1 MSLKQRLVKR
11 TTIFVIFHCGI
22 PATKIIKSIPK
33 FKLYN
38 ETFHH
43 CIVCHQEILDCGMTL
58 TEMEK
63 SKVDRLQAKH
73 LESLL

>member
-1 MSLKQRLVKR
+1 MSLEKRLVKR
-11 TTIFVIFHCGI
+11 TTTFVIFHCGI
-22 PATKIIKSIPK
+22 PATKIIKSISK

-38 ETFHH
+38 ELFYH

-58 TEMEK
+58 TEVEN
-63 SKVDRLQAKH
+63 SEVQRLQAKH